1 MKMNMMN
8 KITEQEIFDK
18 YPNLYKEKDLPMQET
33 CMCWDL
39 EVPESWLPVIDM
51 LSEALTYT
59 YKRFTQNGYYRPV
72 FIAEQVKSKFNE
84 LRFYYRTELD
94 IEGEMTEEEEQDAL
108 DKAFKYADGAIAM
121 AEVMIRRLEN
131 ENR

>member
-1 MKMNMMN
+1 MKN
-8 KITEQEIFDK
+8 KITEEEIFKK
-18 YPNLYKEKDLPMQET
+18 YPALYKEKDLPMQET
-33 CMCWDL
+33 CMCWGL

-59 YKRFTQNGYYRPV
+59 YRRYTENGHYRPV

-84 LRFYYRTELD
+84 LRFYYKVELD
-94 IEGEMTEEEEQDAL
+94 IEGEMTEEERQDAICE
-108 DKAFKYADGAIAM
+108 ANKYADGAIAM

-131 ENR
+131 GDR

>member
-1 MKMNMMN
+1 MKN
-8 KITEQEIFDK
+8 KITEEEIFKK
-18 YPNLYKEKDLPMQET
+18 YPALYKEEGLSMQET
-33 CMCWDL
+33 CMCWGL

-59 YKRFTQNGYYRPV
+59 YRRYTENGHYRPV

-94 IEGEMTEEEEQDAL
+94 IKGEMTEEEKRDAICE
-108 DKAFKYADGAIAM
+108 ANKYADGAIAM

-131 ENR
+131 EDR